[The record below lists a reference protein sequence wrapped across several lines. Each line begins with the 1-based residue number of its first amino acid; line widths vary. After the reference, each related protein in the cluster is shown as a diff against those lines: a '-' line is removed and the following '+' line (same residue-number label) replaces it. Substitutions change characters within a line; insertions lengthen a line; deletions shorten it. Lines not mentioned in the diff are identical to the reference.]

1 MPSGMVWNIV
11 RTAATKIP
19 WGRIVEN
26 APVVVDLVERVKD
39 HLKSPQQNDIYKEL
53 KLNREEH
60 LKMADSLL
68 QATTEVQQLKA
79 ALEVVAARQKMLMIA
94 TGISLLVALSAL
106 IGWLSR

>member
-19 WGRIVEN
+19 WGRLVEN
-26 APVVVDLVERVKD
+26 APAVVDMMGRVKD
-39 HLKSPQQNDIYKEL
+39 HLKAPQQGDLYKEL

-68 QATTEVQQLKA
+68 QTTAEVERLKA
-79 ALEVVAARQKMLMIA
+79 ALEVIAARQKMMMTA
-94 TGISLLVALSAL
+94 TAISLLAALSAL
-106 IGWLSR
+106 IAWMAR